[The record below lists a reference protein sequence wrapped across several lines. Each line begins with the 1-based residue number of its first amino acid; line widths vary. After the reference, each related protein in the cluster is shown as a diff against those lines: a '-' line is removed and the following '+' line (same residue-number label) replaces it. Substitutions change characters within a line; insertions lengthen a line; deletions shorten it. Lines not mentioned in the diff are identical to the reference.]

1 MKTLYE
7 NFEKYTKKKRKVN
20 VKSSIQQQPK
30 KTQNKTQTMYT

>member
-20 VKSSIQQQPK
+20 VKSSIQQPK
-30 KTQNKTQTMYT
+30 KAQNKTQTIYT